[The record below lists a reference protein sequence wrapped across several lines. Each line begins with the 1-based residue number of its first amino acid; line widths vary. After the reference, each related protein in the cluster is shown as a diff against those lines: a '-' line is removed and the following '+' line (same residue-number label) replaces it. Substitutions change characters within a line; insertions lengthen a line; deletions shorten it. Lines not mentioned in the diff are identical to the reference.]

1 MTWPTSTPAIRT
13 GEGMCSSVSVVNT
26 ALSTNGEPDHGVGPP
41 NTRYTTATITSAAM
55 MPAAKFEIRGRWRLT
70 SCSAV
75 VVSVFSPTLPDGLP
89 IAAAAPEYG
98 SFPAAHSAVS
108 PGESVFGYGLT
119 WSGPCSAVGTV
130 TGVVYGWLDGFASPP
145 RTSSI
150 ATSENRSEVPDVV
163 LSESTLARLRRNSVT

>member
-1 MTWPTSTPAIRT
+1 MRICAVASRWMGRPLLLICIVTTASWVLLPSDFTEVTWPTSTPAIRT
-13 GEGMCSSVSVVNT
+13 GEGMWSSVSVVNT

-41 NTRYTTATITSAAM
+41 NTRYTTATITKAAM
-55 MPAAKFEIRGRWRLT
+55 IPAAKFEIGDRRPVAPHFLLP
-70 SCSAV
+70 V
-75 VVSVFSPTLPDGLP
+75 VVSVVSPTLPDGFP

-130 TGVVYGWLDGFASPP
+130 TGVV
-145 RTSSI
+145 
-150 ATSENRSEVPDVV
+150 
-163 LSESTLARLRRNSVT
+163 